1 MPASRIPLIYGT
13 SRSIGLPGFGVI
25 PDLDSAQKVID
36 LFAGHGYTRYD
47 TARRYS
53 GGTAE
58 EALSKLDLHGGL
70 VDTKCFPAQPG
81 DHSPEK
87 LREAVETSARTL
99 APHKINVFY
108 LHSPDRSVKFE
119 DTCRAIN
126 ELHKEGYFTEF
137 GLSNFYSWEVSEIY
151 TICKLN
157 GWLVPTVYQGVYNVI
172 ERTIEPELLPCLRAH
187 GMRIHVYSPLAG
199 GLLTGKFH
207 SVDQMRGEDAKGS
220 RWDSSSGNPFVA
232 KLQERYAPLVP
243 IFAELQGVLEK
254 HNITLTEAALRW
266 LQHHSQLTPEDR
278 VIIGASKL
286 IQLEQSMGASEKGPL
301 PDEVV
306 KLLEDAH
313 KSVDS
318 RVAHYAAW
326 A

>member
-1 MPASRIPLIYGT
+1 MPASRIPLVYGT

-36 LFAGHGYTRYD
+36 LFSGHGYTRYD

-87 LREAVETSARTL
+87 LREAVEASARTL
-99 APHKINVFY
+99 ASHKINVFY

-126 ELHKEGYFTEF
+126 ELHKEGHFTEF
-137 GLSNFYSWEVSEIY
+137 GLSNFYSWEVSEIH

-187 GMRIHVYSPLAG
+187 GMRIHVYSPLACAAR
-199 GLLTGKFH
+199 T
-207 SVDQMRGEDAKGS
+207 
-220 RWDSSSGNPFVA
+220 RWDSGSGNPFVA

-254 HNITLTEAALRW
+254 HGITLIEAALRW
-266 LQHHSQLTPEDR
+266 LQHHSQLTPDDR

-286 IQLEQSMGASEKGPL
+286 AQLEQSMGASEEGPL
-301 PDEVV
+301 PDEIV
-306 KLLEDAH
+306 KLSEDAH

>member
-1 MPASRIPLIYGT
+1 MAPSRVPLVYGT
-13 SRSIGLPGFGVI
+13 SRSIGMPGFGVI
-25 PDLDSAQKVID
+25 PDIKSAQAVID
-36 LFAGHGYTRYD
+36 LFASHGYTRYD

-70 VDTKCFPAQPG
+70 VDTKSFPAQPG

-87 LREAVETSARTL
+87 LREEVRTSAQTL

-137 GLSNFYSWEVSEIY
+137 GLSNFYSWEVAEIY
-151 TICKLN
+151 TICKTN
-157 GWLVPTVYQGVYNVI
+157 GWLMPTVYQGVYNVI
-172 ERTIEPELLPCLRAH
+172 ERTIEPELLLCLRKY
-187 GMRIHVYSPLAG
+187 GLRIHVYSPLAG
-199 GLLTGKFH
+199 GLLTGKFQN
-207 SVDQMRGEDAKGS
+207 VEQMRGEDAKGS
-220 RWDSSSGNPFVA
+220 RWDLSSGNPFV
-232 KLQERYAPLVP
+232 KRLQERYSPLIP
-243 IFAELQGVLEK
+243 IFAELQAVLDK
-254 HNITLTEAALRW
+254 RGMTLAEAALRW
-266 LQHHSQLTPEDR
+266 LQHHSQLTPADR
-278 VIIGASKL
+278 VIIGASK
-286 IQLEQSMGASEKGPL
+286 ISQLEQSMEASEKEAL
-301 PDEVV
+301 PDDIV

-313 KSVDS
+313 ASVDS

-326 A
+326 V